1 MTERTVETEHG
12 RGLRGSIGVAGIVFM
27 VVAAAAPLTSI
38 GGALPVMLSI
48 SNGPGVPVAYAIVA
62 SVLLVF
68 SVGYAA
74 MSYHVVDA
82 GAFYA
87 YVTKG
92 LGPTI
97 GLGAAGLAL
106 LTYTAIQA
114 AIYGLA
120 AATLQELITRYG
132 GPEVPWW
139 ALAGLLLVVVAALG
153 YRNIEIGAKVLGVML
168 VLEIAIV
175 AALAVAILVQG
186 GPEGYSATSFSPA
199 TFFQGAPGV
208 AVTFAVASFVGFE
221 ATAIYG
227 EESRNPKRTIPIA
240 TYVAVVLIGAFYTFS
255 SWTIVVA
262 HGPDRIEAAANAN
275 TSGLV
280 FDTAA
285 DYLGPVSADI
295 VSILLLT
302 SLFAALLAF
311 HNAIARYLFA
321 LARNGI
327 APASLS
333 NTHDRHA
340 SPHIASLTQ
349 TAAAVLVL
357 GSFALAGADP
367 VLNLFTWMSGLATV
381 SILTLI
387 MLTGLAILVFFAR
400 SEVDARS
407 WNTRLAPALGLVGV
421 LAITALVLTNFTTL
435 ISGSGVLAAILLSV
449 VALAF
454 AIGVLTALANKSYR
468 ASRST
473 LHELTS

>member
-1 MTERTVETEHG
+1 MTERTAEAARSHE
-12 RGLRGSIGVAGIVFM
+12 LRGSIGVAGIVFM

-48 SNGPGVPVAYAIVA
+48 SNGPGVPLAYAIVA
-62 SVLLVF
+62 LVLVVF

-74 MSYHVVDA
+74 MSHHVVDA

-97 GLGAAGLAL
+97 GVGAAGLAL

-114 AIYGLA
+114 AIYGIA
-120 AATLQELITRYG
+120 AATLQELIIGYG
-132 GPEVPWW
+132 GPEIPWW
-139 ALAGLLLVVVAALG
+139 ALAGLLLMIVAALG
-153 YRNIEIGAKVLGVML
+153 YRNIEIGAKVLGAML
-168 VLEIAIV
+168 VLEIGIV
-175 AALAVAILVQG
+175 AVLAIAILVQG

-199 TFFQGAPGV
+199 TFFHGAPGV

-262 HGPDRIEAAANAN
+262 HGPGQVEAAATAN

-285 DYLGPVSADI
+285 GYLGPVFADI

-321 LARNGI
+321 LGRNGI
-327 APASLS
+327 APASLG
-333 NTHDRHA
+333 NTHDRHD

-357 GSFALAGADP
+357 GFFALAGADP
-367 VLNLFTWMSGLATV
+367 VLNLFTWLSGLATV

-387 MLTGLAILVFFAR
+387 TLTGLAILVFFSR
-400 SEVDARS
+400 SKVDTRS
-407 WNTRLAPALGLVGV
+407 WNTRIAPTLGLVGV
-421 LAITALVLTNFTTL
+421 LALTALVLTNFTTL
-435 ISGSGVLAAILLSV
+435 ISGSATLAAILLSI

-454 AIGVLTALANKSYR
+454 GVGVLIALANRSYR
-468 ASRST
+468 TSRTT
-473 LHELTS
+473 LHELSP